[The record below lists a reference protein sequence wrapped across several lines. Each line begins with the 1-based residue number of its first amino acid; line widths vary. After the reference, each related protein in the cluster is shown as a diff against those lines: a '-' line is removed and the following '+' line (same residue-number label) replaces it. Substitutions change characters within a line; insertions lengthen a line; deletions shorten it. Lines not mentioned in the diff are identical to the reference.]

1 MMRSASMLLAIVVP
15 FLLIAQG
22 AEQKLD
28 LGKFVEQVVDSK
40 EVWLVRFES
49 PTRKVRW
56 FVVCVCLL
64 Q

>member
-1 MMRSASMLLAIVVP
+1 MMRSTPMLLAIVVP

-49 PTRKVRW
+49 PTRKVR
-56 FVVCVCLL
+56 
-64 Q
+64 